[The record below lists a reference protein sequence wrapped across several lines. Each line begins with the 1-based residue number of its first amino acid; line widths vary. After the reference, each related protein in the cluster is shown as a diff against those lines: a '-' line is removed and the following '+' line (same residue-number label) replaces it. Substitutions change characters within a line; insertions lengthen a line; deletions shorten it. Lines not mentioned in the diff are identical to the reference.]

1 MRSIIMILLAG
12 LVLASPALA
21 HRKPAPDILGIRL
34 GMAEA
39 DVRKKLLK
47 IGTPESDLASPKQSW
62 KLKNKNFG
70 YMAVRYNDSWKVKW
84 VSVFAAENGK
94 KLKYS
99 DIGPVDKATLTGR
112 YIYAWEI
119 PGGDEAPGVLVTA
132 RGSDPDS
139 LSGLS
144 ISPLPIIREMATPPD
159 LPDTMYLARPR

>member
-1 MRSIIMILLAG
+1 MRPILMILLAG
-12 LVLASPALA
+12 LFLASPALA
-21 HRKPAPDILGIRL
+21 GRKPASDILGIRL

-47 IGTPESDLASPKQSW
+47 IGKPESDLASPKQSW

-84 VSVFAAENGK
+84 VSVFVAENGK

-99 DIGPVDKATLTGR
+99 DVGPVDKATLTGR
-112 YIYAWEI
+112 YIYTWEI
-119 PGGDEAPGVLVTA
+119 PGGDDFPGVLVTA
-132 RGSDPDS
+132 RGSAPET

-144 ISPLPIIREMATPPD
+144 ISPLPIIREMAAPPE
-159 LPDTMYLARPR
+159 LPDTMYLAKPR